1 MLVLVVDEIAI
12 TETSFEQIKE
22 MMIEKLT
29 ITILKEIRDIIVISS
44 IDTINVVV

>member
-12 TETSFEQIKE
+12 KEVSFEQIKG

-44 IDTINVVV
+44 TDTINVVV

>member
-1 MLVLVVDEIAI
+1 MLVVDEIAI

-22 MMIEKLT
+22 MMIEKIT

-44 IDTINVVV
+44 TDTINVVV